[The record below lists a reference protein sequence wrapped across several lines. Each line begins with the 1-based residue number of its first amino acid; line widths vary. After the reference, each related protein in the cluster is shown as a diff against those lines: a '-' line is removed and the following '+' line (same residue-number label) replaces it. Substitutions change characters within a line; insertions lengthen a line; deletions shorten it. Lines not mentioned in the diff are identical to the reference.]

1 MTFKE
6 ETISSE
12 MIYEGAIMNVRRD
25 KVTVKD
31 GQTSF
36 REIVEHNGGAA
47 VVALKE
53 DGKVVMVKQFRKPFE
68 RDVLEIPAG
77 KIEIGEDPEV
87 TVIRELKE
95 ETGYTADH
103 VELLC
108 KYAPSVGYTTEVLY
122 IYKAT
127 GLTPGETDFDPQEAL
142 DTIEMPLEEVVEM
155 IKAGKILD
163 GKTIT
168 GILLTKELI

>member
-36 REIVEHNGGAA
+36 REIIEHNGGAA
-47 VVALKE
+47 VVALKD

-77 KIEIGEDPEV
+77 KIEIGEDPKV

-95 ETGYTADH
+95 ETGYTAKNVD
-103 VELLC
+103 LIC

-127 GLTPGETDFDPQEAL
+127 GLTPGETNFDPQEAL
-142 DTIEMPLEEVVEM
+142 DTIELPLTEVVEM
-155 IKAGKILD
+155 IKKGEILD
-163 GKTIT
+163 GKTMT

>member
-6 ETISSE
+6 ETLDSQL
-12 MIYEGAIMNVRRD
+12 IYEGAIMNVRKD
-25 KVTVKD
+25 TVTVRD
-31 GQTSF
+31 GKTSF

-53 DGKVVMVKQFRKPFE
+53 NGDVVMVKQFRKPFE

-77 KIEIGEDPEV
+77 KIEKGEDPKE

-95 ETGYTADH
+95 ETGYTADN

-108 KYAPSVGYTTEVLY
+108 KFAPSVGYTTEVLY

-127 GLTPGETDFDPQEAL
+127 GLTPGETDFDPQESL
-142 DTIEMPLEEVVEM
+142 DTVEYPLSEVVDM
-155 IKAGKILD
+155 IKEGKIID
-163 GKTIT
+163 GKTMV
-168 GILLTKELI
+168 GILLTNQVL

>member
-12 MIYEGAIMNVRRD
+12 MIYKGAIMNVRRD

-31 GQTSF
+31 GNTSF
-36 REIVEHNGGAA
+36 REIIEHNGGAA
-47 VVALKE
+47 VVALKD
-53 DGKVVMVKQFRKPFE
+53 DGNVVMVKQFRKPFE
-68 RDVLEIPAG
+68 CDVLEIPAG
-77 KIEIGEDPEV
+77 KIEIGEDPKL
-87 TVIRELKE
+87 TVVRELKE
-95 ETGYTADH
+95 ETGYTADD
-103 VELLC
+103 VQLIC
-108 KYAPSVGYTTEVLY
+108 KYAPSVGYTTEVIY
-122 IYKAT
+122 IYRAT

-142 DTIEMPLEEVVEM
+142 DIVEVPLTEVIDM
-155 IKAGKILD
+155 IKEGKIFD

>member
-6 ETISSE
+6 ETLDSQL
-12 MIYEGAIMNVRRD
+12 IYEGAIMNVRKD
-25 KVTVKD
+25 TVTVRD
-31 GQTSF
+31 GKTSF

-53 DGKVVMVKQFRKPFE
+53 NGNVVMVKQFRKPFE

-77 KIEIGEDPEV
+77 KIEKGEDPKE

-95 ETGYTADH
+95 ETGYTADN

-108 KYAPSVGYTTEVLY
+108 KFAPSVGYTTEVLY

-127 GLTPGETDFDPQEAL
+127 GLTPGETDFDPQESL
-142 DTIEMPLEEVVEM
+142 DTVEYPLSEVVDM
-155 IKAGKILD
+155 IKEGKIMD
-163 GKTIT
+163 GKTMV
-168 GILLTKELI
+168 GILLTNQVL